1 MRNMFYPRLAANN
14 IKNNSKT
21 YIPYILTC
29 VFTVAMYY
37 IMSSLAL
44 NEGLKGVMG
53 SETVTYTLG
62 LGRNVIAIFAVIFLF
77 YTNSFLMK
85 RRKKEFGLFNILGM
99 EKLHIAK
106 VVALET
112 LYVALISLTAGL
124 VLGMALDKAMYLL
137 IMRVLGFTLT
147 LGFYI
152 SKQSMLSS
160 LALFGFIFVLILLS
174 SLRQLQ
180 ASKPIDLLQ
189 SKNAGESEPKT
200 KWLMALL
207 GVA

>member
-1 MRNMFYPRLAANN
+1 MRNMFYPHLAANN

-85 RRKKEFGLFNILGM
+85 RRKKEFGLFNILAW
-99 EKLHIAK
+99 K
-106 VVALET
+106 
-112 LYVALISLTAGL
+112 S
-124 VLGMALDKAMYLL
+124 
-137 IMRVLGFTLT
+137 
-147 LGFYI
+147 
-152 SKQSMLSS
+152 
-160 LALFGFIFVLILLS
+160 FI
-174 SLRQLQ
+174 
-180 ASKPIDLLQ
+180 
-189 SKNAGESEPKT
+189 
-200 KWLMALL
+200 
-207 GVA
+207 